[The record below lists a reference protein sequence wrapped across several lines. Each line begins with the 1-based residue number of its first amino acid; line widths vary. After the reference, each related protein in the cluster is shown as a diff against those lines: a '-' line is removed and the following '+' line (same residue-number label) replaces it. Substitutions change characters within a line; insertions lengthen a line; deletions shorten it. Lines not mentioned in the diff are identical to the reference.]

1 MVFCLWGVKPKSGA
15 HSLPS
20 SYRSFAVLYTC
31 FSALRLHVSNLVE
44 SGIPVHGLAVY
55 ECVFIKE
62 TSTATSTTTFGGI
75 PLDSSLLARV
85 RMMGARPLPIQQAAM
100 SRVFASLAIHSQTGS
115 GKTLSFMSPG
125 RAAAGARVRAHS

>member
-1 MVFCLWGVKPKSGA
+1 M
-15 HSLPS
+15 
-20 SYRSFAVLYTC
+20 
-31 FSALRLHVSNLVE
+31 SNLVK

-85 RMMGARPLPIQQAAM
+85 RMMGARRPLPIQQAAM